1 MKVQI
6 LKLLMN
12 FRIENKYEIEGT
24 KLNILYKFLKK
35 NNAKILHPGREINSV
50 YFENNNFNAYHD
62 SLEGNLP
69 RKKIRLRSYPNNSQN
84 IKKDL
89 NFEIKI
95 NSIEGKIKTSKKIL
109 DHEKLLKFG
118 FYDFQY
124 GQCYPIVE
132 TNYFREYYNLLNIRL
147 TIDKNIKYSY
157 FKKKNRVAF
166 KNECIIEIKSNDTK
180 ASDYIDKNFHFKKIR
195 FSKYCN
201 AIEDI
206 FFP

>member
-1 MKVQI
+1 MINQL

-12 FRIENKYEIEGT
+12 FRIENKYKIEAV
-24 KLNILYKFLKK
+24 KLNSFYNFLKK
-35 NNAKILHPGREINSV
+35 NNAKIMYPGREINSI
-50 YFENNNFNAYHD
+50 YFENNNFNSYHD

-69 RKKIRLRSYPNNSQN
+69 RKKIRLRFYPNNN
-84 IKKDL
+84 KNAKKNL

-95 NSIEGKIKTSKKIL
+95 NSVEGKIKISKKIL
-109 DHEKLLKFG
+109 DYEKLLKLG

-132 TNYFREYYNLLNIRL
+132 TNYFREYYNLFNIRL
-147 TIDKNIKYSY
+147 TLDKNIKYSY
-157 FKKKNRVAF
+157 FKKKNRVDY
-166 KNECIIEIKSNDTK
+166 KNESIIEIKSNNTK
-180 ASDYIDKNFHFKKIR
+180 VSDYIDRNFHFEKIR

-206 FFP
+206 FFS